1 MTTHI
6 VSGCIT
12 IIKSSQQLTLNHW
25 VFPPLLLQSTVNSQQ
40 CQGRCLSKTGKPLTI
55 SRGCVS
61 SISLN
66 MGSAAMSSLVS
77 VASQI
82 RSTNNI
88 DSGCTVRI
96 VDCWLLTV
104 DGRVKKMKI
113 ALIICCDLDESLR
126 PTFEAR
132 IWYHSGMTAGIDI
145 TSPLLFL
152 GNSASS
158 LTGLWLLWQLLLLLN
173 VPWLVRRRQ
182 LIFVFLAI
190 AKFANLLDGS
200 GEFFRRDAV
209 FEFD

>member
-1 MTTHI
+1 
-6 VSGCIT
+6 
-12 IIKSSQQLTLNHW
+12 
-25 VFPPLLLQSTVNSQQ
+25 
-40 CQGRCLSKTGKPLTI
+40 
-55 SRGCVS
+55 
-61 SISLN
+61 
-66 MGSAAMSSLVS
+66 
-77 VASQI
+77 
-82 RSTNNI
+82 
-88 DSGCTVRI
+88 
-96 VDCWLLTV
+96 
-104 DGRVKKMKI
+104 
-113 ALIICCDLDESLR
+113 
-126 PTFEAR
+126 
-132 IWYHSGMTAGIDI
+132 MTAGIDI